1 MDSPSSLSGSPA
13 YLESLMRAGQLTIR
27 TAGVVMP
34 GIGHSMNLERPA
46 LYAGYFGSW
55 FGGLQSSRSA
65 SFFKRRSE

>member
-1 MDSPSSLSGSPA
+1 MDSPSSLSGSSA
-13 YLESLMRAGQLTIR
+13 YLESLMRDCRL
-27 TAGVVMP
+27 VVMP

-55 FGGLQSSRSA
+55 FGGLQSIRSA